1 MILSGIININGT
13 SSDGKM
19 ISITLVAQAPGTYT
33 VDANSPGVAAY
44 NEPSNGVN
52 ISYSTNQS
60 NDPTLSGGSVTI
72 TEIDQN
78 NKTISGT
85 FSFNGYDVSS
95 GSGVK
100 KVISEGVFD
109 KLPFITTLPPA
120 SNADT
125 FKVKID
131 GVDFSAA
138 SIAAPIISGQLLV
151 QGAASDGSNF
161 VGILM
166 PQNVQ
171 PGSYT
176 LDFFG
181 GNFIGEYNPDANTAL
196 LSQGNGTLTIIE
208 NNTTTKRIKG
218 TFSFVASDIANTKTA
233 QLTEGFF
240 SVRY

>member
-1 MILSGIININGT
+1 MIMKFRLSHAVPVILLLSLFGCNKELSYEIPLNGEHNNGSGDFRAKIDGTAWTAADNSKSAMILSGVININGT

-109 KLPFITTLPPA
+109 KLPFI
-120 SNADT
+120 
-125 FKVKID
+125 
-131 GVDFSAA
+131 
-138 SIAAPIISGQLLV
+138 
-151 QGAASDGSNF
+151 
-161 VGILM
+161 
-166 PQNVQ
+166 
-171 PGSYT
+171 
-176 LDFFG
+176 
-181 GNFIGEYNPDANTAL
+181 
-196 LSQGNGTLTIIE
+196 
-208 NNTTTKRIKG
+208 
-218 TFSFVASDIANTKTA
+218 
-233 QLTEGFF
+233 
-240 SVRY
+240 